1 MKKLQSVLI
10 VSAMLALAPIAASAA
25 PAATW
30 TVDAANSKLGFR
42 GAMNG
47 DAFNGTFRRWSA
59 QIAFDPKNLAGSK
72 ASVSIDVA
80 SAATGDADRDQAM
93 PTADWFSAQ
102 TQPRASFVTTAF
114 KDLGGGKYQ
123 AAGDLTIR
131 GVKRPVVLPFTLA
144 ISGDTAKM
152 NGAVVLNR
160 TAFGIGQ
167 GQWKTGDVVATEV
180 TVNIALTAHRAH

>member
-1 MKKLQSVLI
+1 MRNPMRTI
-10 VSAMLALAPIAASAA
+10 MITAGALALASSALAA
-25 PAATW
+25 PAPSW
-30 TVDAANSKLGFR
+30 NVDPANSKLGFR

-72 ASVSIDVA
+72 AVVSVDVA

-93 PTADWFSAQ
+93 PTADWFSAK
-102 TQPRASFVTTAF
+102 TQPTASFVASAF

-123 AAGDLTIR
+123 AIGDLTIR

-152 NGAVVLNR
+152 NGAVALNR

-180 TVNIALTAHRAH
+180 TVSVALTAHRAH

>member
-1 MKKLQSVLI
+1 MRNPMRTI
-10 VSAMLALAPIAASAA
+10 MITAGALALASSALAA
-25 PAATW
+25 PAPSW
-30 TVDAANSKLGFR
+30 NVDPANSKLGFR

-72 ASVSIDVA
+72 AVVSVDVA
-80 SAATGDADRDQAM
+80 SAATGEADRDQAM
-93 PTADWFSAQ
+93 PTADWFSAK
-102 TQPRASFVTTAF
+102 TQPTASFVASAF

-123 AAGDLTIR
+123 AIGDLTIR

-152 NGAVVLNR
+152 NGAVALNR

-180 TVNIALTAHRAH
+180 TVSVALTAHRAH